1 LNPSANVDDCL
12 DLMRKL
18 IEYRHQKALHHQLM
32 KAAECS
38 MLGID
43 SLVMLY
49 HFAKVSVGDILE
61 VGSYVGGATIAMA
74 IGVRDS
80 GADKKIISIERG
92 CRVDHPRVG
101 TKDSFKDLRKNLK
114 RFGFLDRVTLINGRS
129 FDPSTIGMV
138 RQICGPR
145 QIGLFVFDADANIR
159 RDINCYGDRFADRC
173 WMVIDDYLGGAN
185 KSERLRMQVDELVST
200 RRLEP
205 LGFYGFG
212 TWIGRW
218 LMRVIAISS
227 STTLFTYGEVL
238 SFEI

>member
-1 LNPSANVDDCL
+1 LNASTNVDDCL

-18 IEYRHQKALHHQLM
+18 IEYRQQKALHHQLM
-32 KAAECS
+32 KVAERS

-43 SLVMLY
+43 AIVMLY

-74 IGVRDS
+74 MGVRDS
-80 GADKKIISIERG
+80 GAEKKIISIERG

-114 RFGFLDRVTLINGRS
+114 RFGFLDQVILINSRS
-129 FDPSTIGMV
+129 FDPGTIATV
-138 RQICGPR
+138 QQISRPR
-145 QIGLFVFDADANIR
+145 QIGLFVFDASANVR
-159 RDINCYGDRFADRC
+159 RDINCYCDRFADHC

-185 KSERLRMQVDELVST
+185 KSERLRMQVDELVSAG
-200 RRLEP
+200 RLEP
-205 LGFYGFG
+205 LGFYGVG

-218 LMRVIAISS
+218 LIH
-227 STTLFTYGEVL
+227 
-238 SFEI
+238 